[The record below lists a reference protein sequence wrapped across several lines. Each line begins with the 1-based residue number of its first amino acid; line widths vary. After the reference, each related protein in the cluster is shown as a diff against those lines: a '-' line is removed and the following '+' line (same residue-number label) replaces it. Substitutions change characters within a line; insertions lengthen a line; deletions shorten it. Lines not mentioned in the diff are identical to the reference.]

1 MMVIELELV
10 LRIEGCRKRPMQMW
24 SKRLQRPHLKVII
37 SIYLSGYESL
47 YQSRQPNRCNT
58 LKSIFQCIF
67 SLSSKYQKRN
77 NKGCND

>member
-37 SIYLSGYESL
+37 SIYLSGY
-47 YQSRQPNRCNT
+47 
-58 LKSIFQCIF
+58 
-67 SLSSKYQKRN
+67 
-77 NKGCND
+77 